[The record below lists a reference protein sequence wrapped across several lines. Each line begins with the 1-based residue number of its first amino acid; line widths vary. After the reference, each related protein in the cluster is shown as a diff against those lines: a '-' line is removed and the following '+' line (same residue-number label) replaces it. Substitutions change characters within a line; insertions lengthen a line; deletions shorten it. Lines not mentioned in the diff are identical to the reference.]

1 MKRILSSLIFI
12 SAFPASAQ
20 IVVYT
25 DQQHPPVGITPAIR
39 VVYLDASERWQQQQF
54 GELSSDPAQAARQ
67 ARAVLSSP
75 GWKTRQKELIEQYRG
90 MIEAWQIGLKKY
102 PAVVF
107 DSCDVVYGTADI
119 SQAVALRRGE
129 NP

>member
-1 MKRILSSLIFI
+1 MKRILSSLILI
-12 SAFPASAQ
+12 SSFSASAQ

-54 GELSSDPAQAARQ
+54 GELSSDPAQAVRQ
-67 ARAVLSSP
+67 AQAVLNSP
-75 GWKTRQKELIEQYRG
+75 AWNKRQKELVGQYRG

-107 DSCDVVYGTADI
+107 DNRDVVYGTADI

-129 NP
+129 NQ

>member
-1 MKRILSSLIFI
+1 MKRILSSLILI
-12 SAFPASAQ
+12 SSFSASAQ

-54 GELSSDPAQAARQ
+54 GALSSDPAQAVQQ
-67 ARAVLSSP
+67 AQAVLNSP
-75 GWKTRQKELIEQYRG
+75 AWKKRQKELVGLYRG

-107 DSCDVVYGTADI
+107 DNRDVVYGTADI

-129 NP
+129 NQ

>member
-1 MKRILSSLIFI
+1 MKRILSSLIFF
-12 SAFPASAQ
+12 SAFSASAQ

-25 DQQHPPVGITPAIR
+25 DQQHPPVGMTPDVH

-54 GELSSDPAQAARQ
+54 GALSSDPELAVRQAQA
-67 ARAVLSSP
+67 VLNSP
-75 GWKTRQKELIEQYRG
+75 DWKRRQKEIIEQYRG
-90 MIEAWQIGLKKY
+90 IIDAWQIGLKKY

-107 DSCDVVYGTADI
+107 DRHDVVYGTADI

-129 NP
+129 HP

>member
-1 MKRILSSLIFI
+1 MKRILSSLILI
-12 SAFPASAQ
+12 SSFSASAQ

-54 GELSSDPAQAARQ
+54 GELSSDPAQAVLQ
-67 ARAVLSSP
+67 AQAVLNSP
-75 GWKTRQKELIEQYRG
+75 VWKKRQKELVGQYRG

-107 DSCDVVYGTADI
+107 ENRDVVYGTADI

-129 NP
+129 NQ

>member
-1 MKRILSSLIFI
+1 MKRILSSLILI
-12 SAFPASAQ
+12 SAFSASAQ

-25 DQQHPPVGITPAIR
+25 DQQHPPVGITPEIR

-54 GELSSDPAQAARQ
+54 GELSSDPELAVRQAQAVLNSPAWKKRQ
-67 ARAVLSSP
+67 N
-75 GWKTRQKELIEQYRG
+75 ELIEQYKG
-90 MIEAWQIGLKKY
+90 MLEAWQIGLKKY

-107 DSCDVVYGTADI
+107 DSRDVVYGTADI

-129 NP
+129 NQ

>member
-1 MKRILSSLIFI
+1 MKRILSSLILI
-12 SAFPASAQ
+12 SSFSASAQ

-54 GELSSDPAQAARQ
+54 GALSSDPAQAVRQ
-67 ARAVLSSP
+67 AQAVLNSP
-75 GWKTRQKELIEQYRG
+75 AWKKRQKELVGEYRG

-107 DSCDVVYGTADI
+107 YNRDVVYGTADI

-129 NP
+129 NQ

>member
-1 MKRILSSLIFI
+1 MKRILSSLILI
-12 SAFPASAQ
+12 SSFSASAQ

-54 GELSSDPAQAARQ
+54 GELSSDPAQAVLQ
-67 ARAVLSSP
+67 AQAVLNSP
-75 GWKTRQKELIEQYRG
+75 AWKKRQKELVGQYRG

-107 DSCDVVYGTADI
+107 DNRDVVYGTADI

-129 NP
+129 NQ

>member
-1 MKRILSSLIFI
+1 MKRILSSLILI
-12 SAFPASAQ
+12 SSFSASAQ

-54 GELSSDPAQAARQ
+54 GELSSDPAQAVLQ
-67 ARAVLSSP
+67 AQAVLNSP
-75 GWKTRQKELIEQYRG
+75 VWKKRQKELVGQYRG

-107 DSCDVVYGTADI
+107 DNRDVVYGTADI

-129 NP
+129 NQ

>member
-12 SAFPASAQ
+12 SSFPAAAH

-25 DQQHPPVGITPAIR
+25 DQQHPPVGITPDVR

-54 GELSSDPAQAARQ
+54 GALSSDPQLAARQ
-67 ARAVLSSP
+67 ARTVLNSP
-75 GWKTRQKELIEQYRG
+75 DWKIRQKALVEQYQG
-90 MIEAWQIGLKKY
+90 LLDAWRLGLKKY

-107 DSCDVVYGTADI
+107 DDRDVVYGTADI
-119 SQAVALRRGE
+119 PDAVALRRGAAQ
-129 NP
+129 